1 MIQVYE
7 LEITC
12 APLVPGT
19 VENLVRKCC
28 VLQAALFGK
37 CKLQN
42 GGEIPGT
49 SLSLTE
55 GNS

>member
-12 APLVPGT
+12 ATLVPGT
-19 VENLVRKCC
+19 VENLVRKC